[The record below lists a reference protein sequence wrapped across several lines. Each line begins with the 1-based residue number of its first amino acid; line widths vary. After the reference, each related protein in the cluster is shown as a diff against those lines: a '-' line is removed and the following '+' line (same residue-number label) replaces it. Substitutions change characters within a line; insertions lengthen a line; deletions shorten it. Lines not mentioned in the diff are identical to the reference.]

1 MGITKLL
8 PYKQDYI
15 RKQTTVVL
23 RVRSN
28 CLIDM
33 GLPFEVIRHF
43 LEVDGDGGHTTLLM
57 F

>member
-1 MGITKLL
+1 MGIAKLL

-43 LEVDGDGGHTTLLM
+43 LEVDGDSGHTTLLM